1 MKTKLKLR
9 VIPQIQIN
17 NFQVVKSKQ
26 FTDYRVIGNL
36 EQNIS
41 VYNYRKVDEIV
52 IIDIGASKNE
62 FFNSNILKLL
72 SKNSLMPITFGGGIN
87 SIDKIKECLLSGCD
101 KVILNS
107 ILLEKPDFLEE
118 AVSYFGSQCIVAS
131 IDFKIKNG
139 EYSIYSHKSG
149 EILKNTK
156 EIISF
161 LQNPMLEN
169 FLLLLLTQMDL

>member
-107 ILLEKPDFLEE
+107 ILLEKPNFLEE
-118 AVSYFGSQCIVAS
+118 AVS
-131 IDFKIKNG
+131 
-139 EYSIYSHKSG
+139 
-149 EILKNTK
+149 
-156 EIISF
+156 
-161 LQNPMLEN
+161 
-169 FLLLLLTQMDL
+169 